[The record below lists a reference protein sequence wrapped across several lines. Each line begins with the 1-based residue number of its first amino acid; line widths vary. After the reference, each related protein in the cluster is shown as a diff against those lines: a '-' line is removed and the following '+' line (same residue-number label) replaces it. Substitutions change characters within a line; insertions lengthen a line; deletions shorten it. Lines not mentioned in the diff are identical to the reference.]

1 MTDLLTLP
9 FFKQM
14 ARWRYGRLMLQ
25 IPFTLIALL
34 LIYDGFTGSQHA
46 PENLATVGIWV
57 HYRGILILILLFAGN
72 LFCMGCPFML
82 PRTLAKRL
90 SKRGKRFPRILRH
103 KGLAIFSLL
112 ALFFA
117 YEYLDMWA
125 NPALTAWVII
135 AYFVLS
141 FALEALFTE
150 SAFCKYVCPLGTF
163 NFVYS
168 SLAPAQIRVKNRDV
182 CRDCVGKECVN
193 GSYGPQTIIR
203 IDSITVN
210 GETSQKEIIHSPKG
224 TLGCGTELFAPQI
237 KSNLD
242 CTLCLDC
249 VRACPHDNIGW
260 MTRRFGA
267 ELSDPSAWSKRWDI
281 SFLLIGLAFWG
292 LLNAFGMIPPVY
304 DLMQSLADGF
314 GLTALGWSDEIIE
327 LVVFGVIF
335 MVGGVILPVGL
346 MFFAGWMSS
355 LIPHPLTPS
364 PLHGEGELSV
374 DKMNSLYGLAMASPY
389 ATKQGQGNRGY
400 IRVIIGNFAPAFIP
414 IGFGI
419 WLAHYA
425 FHLLSGLFTIVPT
438 VQFFLID
445 HNITLLGNTPNWS
458 LGGVDF
464 GVIGVVQLVA
474 LMGGFIWSLALVQQ
488 ISLREFRR
496 DAMLPTV
503 IWGALVVLLLVVAVW
518 IFAFND
524 MEMRGTVLFH

>member
-1 MTDLLTLP
+1 MTDLLQLP

-14 ARWRYGRLMLQ
+14 AQWRYGRLMLQ

-34 LIYDGFTGSQHA
+34 LVYDGFTGSQTA
-46 PENLATVGIWV
+46 PENLATVGVWV
-57 HYRGILILILLFAGN
+57 HYRGILILALFFIGN
-72 LFCMGCPFML
+72 IFCMGCPFTL

-112 ALFFA
+112 LLFFL

-125 NPALTAWVII
+125 SPALTAWVIV

-168 SLAPAQIRVKNRDV
+168 ALSPAQISVKNRDV
-182 CRDCVGKECVN
+182 CRTCVGKECIN
-193 GSYGPQTIIR
+193 GSYSPAPIIR
-203 IDSITVN
+203 LDSITIN
-210 GETSQKEIIHSPKG
+210 GEITQKEVIHRPQG

-237 KSNLD
+237 KSNFD

-260 MTRRFGA
+260 MTRRFGR
-267 ELSDPSAWSKRWDI
+267 ELSDASAWSKRWDI

-304 DLMQSLADGF
+304 DLMQSLAN
-314 GLTALGWSDEIIE
+314 GLGLPALGWSDSTIE
-327 LVVFGVIF
+327 LVVLGMIF
-335 MVGGVILPVGL
+335 VVGGIILPIGVMVL
-346 MFFAGWMSS
+346 AGFLTKISQ
-355 LIPHPLTPS
+355 PHPVETAYMPSTPKNE
-364 PLHGEGELSV
+364 H
-374 DKMNSLYGLAMASPY
+374 N
-389 ATKQGQGNRGY
+389 
-400 IRVIIGNFAPAFIP
+400 IRLIIGNFAPAFIP

-425 FHLLSGLFTIVPT
+425 FHFLSGVFTIIPT
-438 VQFFLID
+438 VQFFLLD
-445 HNITLLGNTPNWS
+445 HNITFLGNTPNWA

-474 LMGGFIWSLALVQQ
+474 LMGGFVWSMALVQT

-496 DAMLPTV
+496 NAMLPTL
-503 IWGALVVLLLVVAVW
+503 IWGAVVLGLMLAAVW

-524 MEMRGTVLFH
+524 MEMRGSVLFH

>member
-1 MTDLLTLP
+1 MTDLLELP

-14 ARWRYGRLMLQ
+14 ARWRYGRLLLQ

-46 PENLATVGIWV
+46 PENLATVGVWV
-57 HYRGILILILLFAGN
+57 HYRGILILILLFTGN
-72 LFCMGCPFML
+72 LFCMGCPFTI

-90 SKRGKRFPRILRH
+90 SKRGKRFPRILRN
-103 KGLAIFSLL
+103 KSLAIFSLL
-112 ALFFA
+112 ALFFT

-135 AYFVLS
+135 AYFGLS

-150 SAFCKYVCPLGTF
+150 SAFCKYICPLGTF

-168 SLAPAQIRVKNRDV
+168 ALAPTQIRVKNRDV
-182 CRDCVGKECVN
+182 CRDCVGKECIN
-193 GSYGPQTIIR
+193 GSYAPQTLIR
-203 IDSITVN
+203 LDTITVN
-210 GETSQKEIIHSPKG
+210 GESAQKQVIHSPKG

-304 DLMQSLADGF
+304 DLMQSLADGL
-314 GLTALGWSDEIIE
+314 GLTALGWSDEMVE
-327 LVVFGVIF
+327 LVVFGIIF
-335 MVGGVILPVGL
+335 AVGGVILPSGSMVL
-346 MFFAGWMSS
+346 AGFLTKMSQ
-355 LIPHPLTPS
+355 PHPLTPS
-364 PLHGEGELSV
+364 PLHGEGESSAEKTNFTPFLHSV
-374 DKMNSLYGLAMASPY
+374 GKG
-389 ATKQGQGNRGY
+389 GRGDRGR
-400 IRVIIGNFAPAFIP
+400 IRQTIGNFAPAFIP

-445 HNITLLGNTPNWS
+445 HNITFLGDTPNWS

-464 GVIGVVQLVA
+464 AVIGVVQLVA
-474 LMGGFIWSLALVQQ
+474 LMGGFIWSLALVQH

-496 DAMLPTV
+496 DAMLPTL
-503 IWGALVVLLLVVAVW
+503 IWGSLVVLLMLVAVW